1 MPSNNTLDV
10 RVYEIGARPKR
21 ESPGT
26 SENQLGCDT
35 CGTISRFRGNTEDLQ
50 VLAKHYGWTMTLRPE
65 GVSGVYYE
73 TGDCY
78 SFCPSCV
85 AKLDSANAANP
96 NLQRAPGRAPTQK
109 EGGV

>member
-26 SENQLGCDT
+26 SENQLGCDD
-35 CGTISRFRGNTEDLQ
+35 CGAISRFRGNTEDLQ
-50 VLAKHYGWTMTLRPE
+50 ALAEHYGWKVMPRP
-65 GVSGVYYE
+65 GPGVYYE

-78 SFCPSCV
+78 SYCPSCA
-85 AKLDSANAANP
+85 AKLDSANAASP